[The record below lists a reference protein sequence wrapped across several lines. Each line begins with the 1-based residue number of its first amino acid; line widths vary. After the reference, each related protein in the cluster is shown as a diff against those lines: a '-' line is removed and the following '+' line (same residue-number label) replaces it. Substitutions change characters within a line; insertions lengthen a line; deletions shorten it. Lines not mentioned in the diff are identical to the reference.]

1 MSRIKT
7 KDSVVEIR
15 EMDKSAI
22 ASAHMKKALI
32 RTKDSAAKLQD
43 DRQGSPSEYAEEQ
56 VKYTA
61 EGIAV
66 DAAAIPRNAYELGK
80 RQYVKRQETKQQ
92 EARATEIQEEV
103 AISQETV
110 DAEAS
115 AYSRQRYS
123 SQSGNR
129 DIKTRDKPDK
139 TIRERERNAGVEI
152 KTKDAVVS
160 NRTKSEKTIKT
171 VTASPKEAVQASQ
184 ISAAGQTKAIA
195 AERKREDQIRISMAK
210 AKDAA
215 EKAAQSLKKLIQEAM
230 EAIRNLILTLEAGGS
245 VVAVLAVLFCL
256 IGLIVGSSYGIF
268 FSNEDADNSQ
278 KMKDV
283 IHEINA
289 EYQGR
294 IDGIKAQNEYDEVA
308 LRGSRASW
316 QDVLS
321 IYAILTTADSANG
334 QEVVTINPEK
344 KQLIKNLFW
353 RMTSF
358 STSTETETETEIVES
373 DDGNGNILEEEVI
386 TETVTLVITVHKRT
400 AAEMAAEYGFSESQ
414 LELLDELLS
423 PDNAALWRS
432 LLGRIYTSVV
442 VDEGEIW
449 AVLLEFI
456 GNPYGVAGLMGNL
469 YAESGLNPMNLEGT
483 FEESL
488 GYTDESYTEAVDSG
502 AYTRFGY
509 DSAGYGLAQWTSN
522 GRKQG
527 LQAFAIE
534 HGTSISDLGMQLD
547 YLCLELETSYAH
559 VLTVL
564 QNAGSVREASDYVL
578 HYFEAPLV
586 QDEGVEMIR
595 EEFSW
600 VYFDRYN

>member
-15 EMDKSAI
+15 EIDKSAI
-22 ASAHMKKALI
+22 ASARMKKALI
-32 RTKDSAAKLQD
+32 RTKGTADKLQN

-66 DAAAIPRNAYELGK
+66 DAAAIPKTAYELGK
-80 RQYVKRQETKQQ
+80 RQYVKQQEKKQQ
-92 EARATEIQEEV
+92 AAIAEEIQNEV
-103 AISQETV
+103 AVSQET
-110 DAEAS
+110 AETEYALS
-115 AYSRQRYS
+115 DRQHYNA
-123 SQSGNR
+123 GPGKR
-129 DIKTRDKPDK
+129 DIKTRDKPDR
-139 TIRERERNAGVEI
+139 TIREREHNTGVEI
-152 KTKDAVVS
+152 KTRETVLAEAPK
-160 NRTKSEKTIKT
+160 EKTIKT
-171 VTASPKEAVQASQ
+171 VSAAPKEPVKSPQ
-184 ISAAGQTKAIA
+184 ISVAGQAKAIA
-195 AERKREDQIRISMAK
+195 SERNREEQIRKGMAK
-210 AKDAA
+210 AKEAA
-215 EKAAQSLKKLIQEAM
+215 ERAAESLKRLVKQSM
-230 EAIRNLILTLEAGGS
+230 EAIRNLILALEAGGS
-245 VVAVLAVLFCL
+245 VVAVMAVLFCL

-268 FSNEDADNSQ
+268 FSNEDADDSQ
-278 KMKDV
+278 KMNDV

-289 EYQGR
+289 EYQGH
-294 IDGIKAQNEYDEVA
+294 IDQIKAQNEYDEVA

-321 IYAILTTADSANG
+321 IYAILTTTDKNNG
-334 QEVVTINPEK
+334 TEVVTITPEK
-344 KQLIKNLFW
+344 KQMIKDLFW
-353 RMTSF
+353 QMTSF
-358 STSTETETETEIVES
+358 STSTETKTETEIVES
-373 DDGNGNILEEEVI
+373 DDGNGNLLEEEVEV
-386 TETVTLVITVHKRT
+386 ETVTLVISVHKKT
-400 AAEMAAEYGFSESQ
+400 AAEMAAEYGFSDSQ

-423 PDNAALWRS
+423 SDNAALWRS

-449 AVLLEFI
+449 DVLLEFI
-456 GNPYGVAGLMGNL
+456 DNPYGVAGLMGNL

-483 FEESL
+483 YEESL

-502 AYTRFGY
+502 TYTRFGY
-509 DSAGYGLAQWTSN
+509 DSAGYGLAQWTTD

-547 YLCLELETSYAH
+547 YLCYELETTYAP
-559 VLTVL
+559 VLNVL

-595 EEFSW
+595 EEYSW
-600 VYFDRYN
+600 VYFDRYNS